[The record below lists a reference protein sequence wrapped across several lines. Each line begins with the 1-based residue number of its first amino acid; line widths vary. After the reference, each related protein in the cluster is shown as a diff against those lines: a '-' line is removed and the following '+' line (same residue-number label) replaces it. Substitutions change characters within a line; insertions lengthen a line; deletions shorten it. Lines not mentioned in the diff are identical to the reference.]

1 MSPTVFVSFF
11 CPHIT
16 PGTTEQPED
25 SWDSDG
31 GEGDRGCS
39 VSLSLELPTGSSGE
53 MCGC

>member
-1 MSPTVFVSFF
+1 MSPTVFVSFL

-16 PGTTEQPED
+16 PGTTEQLED

-31 GEGDRGCS
+31 GEGDRGRS
-39 VSLSLELPTGSSGE
+39 VSLSLELPTESSGE